1 MAVGARGVSLW
12 AFHPVPLMYMSVFAE
27 AACGFEDC
35 CFVVESEFREPDCCS
50 SISLLQDVFGS
61 SGAFVLPNQLYNILF
76 KFCEKCPWSVDRDCI
91 ESADG
96 LGWDSNY
103 DHVESSSPRAW
114 RVSPS
119 ICVILDCLHQHL

>member
-1 MAVGARGVSLW
+1 MEQAVFCPLHSLASFVIDEVAVGARGVSFW
-12 AFHPVPLMYMSVFAE
+12 AFHPVPLMYMSVSVE

-96 LGWDSNY
+96 LG
-103 DHVESSSPRAW
+103 
-114 RVSPS
+114 
-119 ICVILDCLHQHL
+119 

>member
-1 MAVGARGVSLW
+1 
-12 AFHPVPLMYMSVFAE
+12 MYMSFSVE

-61 SGAFVLPNQLYNILF
+61 SGAFVLPNQLHNILF

-103 DHVESSSPRAW
+103 DHVESSNPRAW

-119 ICVILDCLHQHL
+119 ICVILDFLHQHL